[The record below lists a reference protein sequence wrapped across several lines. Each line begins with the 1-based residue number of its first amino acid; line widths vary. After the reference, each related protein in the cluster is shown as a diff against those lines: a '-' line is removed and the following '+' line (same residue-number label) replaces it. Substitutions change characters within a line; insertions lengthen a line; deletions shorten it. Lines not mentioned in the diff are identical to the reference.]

1 MLHAVR
7 NLQLDAVCKQTPLY
21 RFLDLNGKTVL
32 WYWNFSIYLFC
43 LYTGVDVMSTPFLCH
58 AIIRK

>member
-32 WYWNFSIYLFC
+32 CVLEFQHIFILFIYR
-43 LYTGVDVMSTPFLCH
+43 G
-58 AIIRK
+58 